1 MQIQERGHRTHAG
14 EPVAVTRAPTWLI
27 ALTVV
32 LAVALVAL
40 GAWVIVDRSG
50 SETLPAD
57 EVATTAQRSLEAWDT
72 GDSDAILDLYAEDAT
87 FANGR
92 DLVGAQAIADYVEEL
107 DGRGFVAEAMSTTVV
122 EGNTAITV
130 ITYGAEGDMSPAL
143 GILEMNGEGLIENHT
158 AVEVSG
164 LQVSEG

>member
-1 MQIQERGHRTHAG
+1 MQTQEQRLRTRAG
-14 EPVAVTRAPTWLI
+14 EAVPETRTPTWLI

-40 GAWVIVDRSG
+40 GAWVIMDRSG
-50 SETLPAD
+50 NETLPAD
-57 EVATTAQRSLEAWDT
+57 EVATIAQRSIEAWDT

-87 FANGR
+87 FDIGR

-107 DGRGFVAEAMSTTVV
+107 DGLGFVVEAVSATVV
-122 EGNTAITV
+122 EGNTALTV
-130 ITYGAEGDMSPAL
+130 VTYGSEEDLTPAL

-164 LQVSEG
+164 L